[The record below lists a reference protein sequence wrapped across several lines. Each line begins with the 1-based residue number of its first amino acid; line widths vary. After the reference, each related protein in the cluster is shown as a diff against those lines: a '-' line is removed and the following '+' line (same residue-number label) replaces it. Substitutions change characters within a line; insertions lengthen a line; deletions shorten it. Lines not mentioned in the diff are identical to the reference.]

1 MEPREIIISTPL
13 LDSVILNESELA
25 PDADEFAARAGMVKF
40 PEEVTVESAREVS
53 RILRTDIR
61 GHQMVMF
68 NHGGE
73 RVVFLGDIVPTPH
86 HLNLGVISAFDN
98 SPETTLEQKKDLLHQ
113 AERQGWL
120 LVFSHGHDTK
130 AGYLERRGMS
140 TYLRPVEL

>member
-61 GHQMVMF
+61 GHQMVIFDLSETRHVDDSAAIIISELVSLATRRLPHQVIVCGLSGEVEKSMN
-68 NHGGE
+68 NHGE
-73 RVVFLGDIVPTPH
+73 WDRLARDNFVPDLDAAKKRARDI
-86 HLNLGVISAFDN
+86 L
-98 SPETTLEQKKDLLHQ
+98 LELD
-113 AERQGWL
+113 
-120 LVFSHGHDTK
+120 
-130 AGYLERRGMS
+130 
-140 TYLRPVEL
+140 